1 MGKSFFEKLKK
12 GMDIE
17 KSSSIEEHIEKDL
30 SPIPKKPSSFNN
42 VEDQEQLAKEPSVA
56 EEPSIV
62 LAATKIIPGKKSG
75 GKRKKKEKPAD
86 SFAVKRTRQNT
97 KFSAGEE
104 EVTDKKKKI
113 KVKKEPVDVKTIT
126 DEKENSSTD
135 EEKKWLGPARQS
147 FASQNLGGPEGQLTV
162 DVYQTDK
169 EIVIQSAVAGIEPD
183 DLDIIIEND
192 MVAIRGNREKLFEE
206 KKRNYFYQE
215 CYWGQFSREIILP
228 EEVDNSRAQAT
239 MKKGILTIRI
249 PKIESKKKR
258 KINVKE

>member
-17 KSSSIEEHIEKDL
+17 KSPSIEEHIEKGL
-30 SPIPKKPSSFNN
+30 PPVPKEPSSFDN
-42 VEDQEQLAKEPSVA
+42 VGGQEQSVKEPSVIK
-56 EEPSIV
+56 EPSIALV
-62 LAATKIIPGKKSG
+62 TTKIISNEKNVPGKKKK
-75 GKRKKKEKPAD
+75 GKK
-86 SFAVKRTRQNT
+86 
-97 KFSAGEE
+97 

-113 KVKKEPVDVKTIT
+113 KVHPVKSPLRRGAEQFNQAKKEPASVKTIT
-126 DEKENSSTD
+126 DEKENPPAG
-135 EEKKWLGPARQS
+135 EEKKWFES
-147 FASQNLGGPEGQLTV
+147 EGQLTV

-183 DLDIIIEND
+183 DLDITIEND
-192 MVAIRGNREKLFEE
+192 MVTIRGNREKLFEE
-206 KKRNYFYQE
+206 KKKNYFYQE

-228 EEVDNSRAQAT
+228 EEVDSSRAQAT

-258 KINVKE
+258 KINVK

>member
-17 KSSSIEEHIEKDL
+17 KS
-30 SPIPKKPSSFNN
+30 
-42 VEDQEQLAKEPSVA
+42 PSV

-62 LAATKIIPGKKSG
+62 LATTKIIPDKKSD
-75 GKRKKKEKPAD
+75 GKRKKKDKKE
-86 SFAVKRTRQNT
+86 
-97 KFSAGEE
+97 G
-104 EVTDKKKKI
+104 EVTEKKKKI
-113 KVKKEPVDVKTIT
+113 KVEKEPIGVKVIT
-126 DEKENSSTD
+126 DEKENLLTGK
-135 EEKKWLGPARQS
+135 EKKWFES
-147 FASQNLGGPEGQLTV
+147 EGQLTV

-169 EIVIQSAVAGIEPD
+169 EIVIQSAIAGIEPD

-192 MVAIRGNREKLFEE
+192 MVAIRGNRKKLFEE

-239 MKKGILTIRI
+239 IKKGILTIRI

-258 KINVKE
+258 KINVRE

>member
-1 MGKSFFEKLKK
+1 MEKSFFEKLKK

-17 KSSSIEEHIEKDL
+17 KS
-30 SPIPKKPSSFNN
+30 
-42 VEDQEQLAKEPSVA
+42 PSV

-62 LAATKIIPGKKSG
+62 LATTKTIPDKKSD
-75 GKRKKKEKPAD
+75 GKRKKKDKKE
-86 SFAVKRTRQNT
+86 
-97 KFSAGEE
+97 G
-104 EVTDKKKKI
+104 EVTEKKKKI
-113 KVKKEPVDVKTIT
+113 KVEKEPIGVKVIT
-126 DEKENSSTD
+126 DEKENPPAD
-135 EEKKWLGPARQS
+135 EGKKWFES
-147 FASQNLGGPEGQLTV
+147 EGQLTV

-169 EIVIQSAVAGIEPD
+169 EIVIQSAIAGIEPD

-192 MVAIRGNREKLFEE
+192 MVAIRGNRKKLFEE

-258 KINVKE
+258 KIGVINNDEE

>member
-17 KSSSIEEHIEKDL
+17 KSSSIEEHIEKDQ
-30 SPIPKKPSSFNN
+30 SPVPKELSSFNN
-42 VEDQEQLAKEPSVA
+42 VEDQEQSVK
-56 EEPSIV
+56 EPSIV
-62 LAATKIIPGKKSG
+62 LATTEIIPDKKSA
-75 GKRKKKEKPAD
+75 REKKKKAKKE
-86 SFAVKRTRQNT
+86 R
-97 KFSAGEE
+97 
-104 EVTDKKKKI
+104 EVIDKKKKI
-113 KVKKEPVDVKTIT
+113 KVKTEPTPLSGIT
-126 DEKENSSTD
+126 DEKEKT
-135 EEKKWLGPARQS
+135 EKKWFES
-147 FASQNLGGPEGQLTV
+147 EGQLTV

-192 MVAIRGNREKLFEE
+192 MVTIRGNREKLFEE

-249 PKIESKKKR
+249 PKIESKKRR
-258 KINVKE
+258 KIGVINNDEE